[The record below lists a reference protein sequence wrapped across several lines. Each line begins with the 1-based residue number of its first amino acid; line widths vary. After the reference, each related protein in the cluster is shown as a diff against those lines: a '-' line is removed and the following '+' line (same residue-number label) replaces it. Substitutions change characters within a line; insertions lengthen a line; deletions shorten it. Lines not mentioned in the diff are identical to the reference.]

1 MASIVYN
8 AGVRFVATGAIDLD
22 TDTFYMS
29 LHTATYAP
37 DKDAHDYANDLTDEV
52 AGTGYTAG
60 GKAIVATV
68 GAVDAAN
75 DRVDVTFAP
84 VTWPTATITN
94 ARYGVIRKR
103 RGGALSADELLAC
116 IDFGANVSSTAADF
130 VVTPSS
136 PLRFQN

>member
-1 MASIVYN
+1 MPIYN

-22 TDTFYMS
+22 TDTFYMT
-29 LHTATYAP
+29 LHTASYTP
-37 DKDAHDYANDLTDEV
+37 DKDAHDYADDLTNEV
-52 AGTGYTAG
+52 SGTGYTAG
-60 GKAIVATV
+60 GKAITCSVA
-68 GAVDAAN
+68 AVDTAN
-75 DRVDVTFAP
+75 DRVDASFNP

-103 RGGALSADELLAC
+103 RGGSLAADELLAY
-116 IDFGANVSSTAADF
+116 IDFGGNVSSTAADF